1 MTSFINLTTYL
12 ASDEQRNLG
21 VLDVDGNV
29 ASALTEYLS
38 FHSAPQKGE
47 MLSKANAISDIAFK
61 LSLEYRTP
69 NVLINAKSFFLPT
82 LVSALQKK
90 GLVPFYT
97 FAQRSMIVKGGTVM
111 DKAYVHKA
119 LVECSPEL

>member
-1 MTSFINLTTYL
+1 MTNFINLTTYL

-29 ASALTEYLS
+29 ATALTEYLGFNS
-38 FHSAPQKGE
+38 VPHKGE
-47 MLSKANAISDIAFK
+47 MLAKANAIADIAFK
-61 LSLEYRTP
+61 LSIDYRTK

-82 LVSALQKK
+82 LVCALQKK

-97 FAQRSMIVKGGTVM
+97 FAQRSMIVKDGTVM

-119 LVECSPEL
+119 IVECTPEA